1 MSSIQ
6 LQIYQICIETEQ
18 CGQSWEK
25 NQTIENEP
33 KTTKTLQLADK
44 NYKAVCKCVCVY
56 FFKDLKENMKEGINE
71 LKRKLRRKMGTGN
84 NQIKLL
90 EFKNLFKWKAYLMYL
105 IADQRWQMIKSLN
118 LKINHLNYWV

>member
-33 KTTKTLQLADK
+33 KTIKTLQLADK
-44 NYKAVCKCVCVY
+44 NYKAVYKCVCVY

-71 LKRKLRRKMGTGN
+71 
-84 NQIKLL
+84 
-90 EFKNLFKWKAYLMYL
+90 
-105 IADQRWQMIKSLN
+105 
-118 LKINHLNYWV
+118 